1 MLRKYNISLRLQ
13 ILIVFA
19 LLSLLVITATTLT
32 QLRSELLN
40 EKRLKTQSLVE
51 TAYSLAE
58 FKHKAFL
65 AGEMSE
71 QQAQQAALAA
81 IESLRYEGSNYFW
94 VNDMTPT
101 MIMHPIKPKLN
112 GQSLAAFKDPAG
124 KFLFVEM
131 ANKVRDSGEGVVPYL
146 WPKPGFEEPVEKV
159 SYVKGF
165 KPWGWIIGSGI
176 YIDDVDAI
184 FWQQAQVLL
193 GLALLLVAML
203 VGLSFVI
210 ARSILT
216 PLNQTT
222 DALENI
228 SQGDGDLTCQLPDDG
243 KDEVT
248 RLVKAFNTFAYK
260 IKKTVIKVEEACHS
274 LEGSSQELTS
284 VAQRN
289 NEQLNQQS
297 LETQQVAT
305 AVTEMSATV
314 HEIAGGAERAAA
326 SAKDAD
332 REAGNSMRVM
342 ANTTE
347 SIDSLASDIEGAASV
362 INQLEQESQ
371 EIGAVLDVIRG
382 IAEQTNLLALNAAI
396 EAARAGEQGRG
407 FAVVADEVR
416 TLASRTQQS
425 TEEINDMIE
434 RLQKGS
440 QRAVQAMAQ
449 GNEKSRSTLEVVS
462 EASTSVENIVAAIN
476 QISDM
481 NMQIASAAEQQSAVA
496 KEIDQSVVRIASL
509 AEESS
514 SAGDQVA
521 ASSENLSELG
531 QQLNSLIA
539 NFKTH

>member
-1 MLRKYNISLRLQ
+1 MLRTYNISLRLQ

-19 LLSLLVITATTLT
+19 LLALLTITAISLS

-40 EKRLKTQSLVE
+40 EKSLKTQSLVE
-51 TAYSLAE
+51 TAYSLVE
-58 FKHKAFL
+58 FNHKAFV
-65 AGEMSE
+65 AGQLSE
-71 QQAQQAALAA
+71 QQAQQAALQAV
-81 IESLRYEGSNYFW
+81 ESLRYEGGNYFW

-124 KFLFVEM
+124 KALFVEM
-131 ANKVRDSGEGVVPYL
+131 ADKVRMKGEGLVPYL
-146 WPKPGFEEPVEKV
+146 WPKPGFEDPVEKV

-193 GLALLLVAML
+193 GIAAVLLVLL
-203 VGLSFVI
+203 VGLSIVV

-228 SQGDGDLTCQLPDDG
+228 SQGDGDLTCHLPDDG

-260 IKKTVIKVEEACHS
+260 IKKTVIKVEEACNSLDGSS
-274 LEGSSQELTS
+274 LELTA
-284 VAQRN
+284 VAQHN

-314 HEIAGGAERAAA
+314 HEIAGSAEKAAA

-332 REAGNSMRVM
+332 HEAGTSMRVM
-342 ANTTE
+342 ANTTD
-347 SIDSLASDIEGAASV
+347 SIDSLATDIEGAAAV
-362 INQLEQESQ
+362 INQLEQES
-371 EIGAVLDVIRG
+371 
-382 IAEQTNLLALNAAI
+382 
-396 EAARAGEQGRG
+396 
-407 FAVVADEVR
+407 
-416 TLASRTQQS
+416 
-425 TEEINDMIE
+425 
-434 RLQKGS
+434 
-440 QRAVQAMAQ
+440 
-449 GNEKSRSTLEVVS
+449 
-462 EASTSVENIVAAIN
+462 
-476 QISDM
+476 
-481 NMQIASAAEQQSAVA
+481 
-496 KEIDQSVVRIASL
+496 
-509 AEESS
+509 
-514 SAGDQVA
+514 
-521 ASSENLSELG
+521 
-531 QQLNSLIA
+531 
-539 NFKTH
+539 